1 MFAVTGSVAIRVP
14 TIACMMAT
22 PGKSTCRIRF
32 PAQQMGEPLPRLLRV
47 EEKAACLSAHD
58 ERTSP
63 ADQGRK
69 LQFLTI
75 SRVSAW
81 LENGG

>member
-1 MFAVTGSVAIRVP
+1 
-14 TIACMMAT
+14 
-22 PGKSTCRIRF
+22 
-32 PAQQMGEPLPRLLRV
+32 MGEPLPRLLRV